1 MKYEFKKIDDDTSEL
16 HYKDKVF
23 TIKKDVQ
30 LMQDLQS
37 INLKARKKMIIDL
50 SKEGISTK
58 NLTIETKDKGKTY
71 FDNSNLREME
81 QTYIEQETLNLLNEL
96 SFKYFNMSIYNLIND
111 IELNEDEVAKFSE
124 DFGNT
129 LTLDTK
135 TP

>member
-16 HYKDKVF
+16 RYKDKVF
-23 TIKKDVQ
+23 TIKKEVQ
-30 LMQDLQS
+30 LMYDLQS

-58 NLTIETKDKGKTY
+58 NLTIETKEKGKTY
-71 FDNSNLREME
+71 FDNSNLKEME
-81 QTYIEQETLNLLNEL
+81 QTYIEQETITLLNDL
-96 SFKYFNMSIYNLIND
+96 SIKFFNMSIFNLITD
-111 IELNEDEVAKFSE
+111 IGLTDDEVAKFAE

-129 LTLDTK
+129 LIVDSK